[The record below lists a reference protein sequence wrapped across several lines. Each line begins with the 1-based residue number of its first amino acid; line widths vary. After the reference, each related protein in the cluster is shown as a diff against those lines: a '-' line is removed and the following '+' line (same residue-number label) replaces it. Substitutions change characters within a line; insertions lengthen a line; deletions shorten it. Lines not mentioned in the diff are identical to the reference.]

1 MGFGKSVTRSFDDGG
16 GHGFPGNAGLGSII
30 NSFGGVT
37 VEGAL
42 LSTPGAGAPWEISGN
57 SYIMVYRGVL
67 SIPGVWRA
75 ANLLSELLG
84 AIKYDAY
91 TTHGRDDEEKISP
104 RPMLLE
110 QPAPPDTR
118 VTTFSSMALDLVLEG
133 NAVAVI
139 AQRDKNGYPTAI
151 SPYPVAWSGIYR
163 DPETREVTYAIDGKR
178 YPAEDVIHI
187 KGPTVPGQ
195 VRGMGV
201 IEAHLYS
208 TIGLS
213 AELNRQARDVGLN
226 AVPTGVYQSGNP
238 DLDAEEAEGIKSGWQ
253 RALRNRTVAVVGA
266 NDKFT
271 PLAWNPTEAQLIE
284 ARQFS
289 LVELALIF
297 GLPPSFLNA
306 PSGGSL
312 TYSNVE
318 NDAIN
323 LLKFSLH
330 GHIARIEQTLS
341 LCFPRGTNVCADLD
355 GFLRSDTLSRYQ
367 AYTLGIDA
375 GWLLRSEV
383 RTKEKLPSVQNI
395 DEAPQTA
402 ATQKQLNK
410 TEPVDTPAILQ
421 PKYPSGTGAY
431 TNPGDPAGVY
441 PTANQAALAAAAAQT
456 SKGPAK

>member
-1 MGFGKSVTRSFDDGG
+1 MGLGKSVTREVAVVSQDRELNLGR
-16 GHGFPGNAGLGSII
+16 NGLGSVI

-37 VEGAL
+37 VEGSL

-84 AIKYDAY
+84 GVDYDAY
-91 TTHGRDDEEKISP
+91 TTHGKDQATLLDP
-104 RPMLLE
+104 RPLLLE
-110 QPAPPDTR
+110 QPAPPDTNM
-118 VTTFSSMALDLVLEG
+118 TTFSSMALDLVLEG
-133 NAVAVI
+133 NAIATI
-139 AQRDKNGYPTAI
+139 AQRDGNGFPTAI

-163 DPETREVTYAIDGKR
+163 DPQTREVTYSIDGVK
-178 YPAEDVIHI
+178 YAAEDVLHI

-208 TIGLS
+208 TIGLA

-238 DLDAEEAEGIKSGWQ
+238 DLTSEEAEATKSGWL
-253 RALRNRTVAVVGA
+253 RAMRNRTIAVMGP

-271 PLAWNPTEAQLIE
+271 ALAWNPTEAQLIE

-289 LVELALIF
+289 LVELALLF

-306 PSGGSL
+306 PSGGNL

-323 LLKFSLH
+323 LLKFSLQ
-330 GHIARIEQTLS
+330 GHLTRIEQAFS
-341 LCFPRGTNVCADLD
+341 LCFPRGTNVKADLD
-355 GFLRSDTLSRYQ
+355 GFLKSDTLTRYQ
-367 AYTLGIDA
+367 AYQVAVQT

-383 RTKEKLPSVQNI
+383 RTKELMVPVASIDKDPNTAGTQMKL
-395 DEAPQTA
+395 D
-402 ATQKQLNK
+402 K
-410 TEPVDTPAILQ
+410 TEPVNQPGLTQVKEPA
-421 PKYPSGTGAY
+421 SGPFGGPP
-431 TNPGDPAGVY
+431 PGPPAPGV
-441 PTANQAALAAAAAQT
+441 PAAQPSFGGT
-456 SKGPAK
+456 AQ